1 MRKKLNEN
9 EKKQPISIKVDP
21 VIYEKLNENFK
32 NKSKYI
38 EHLIYQDMKKN
49 NIITNDLIL

>member
-21 VIYEKLNENFK
+21 ILFDELNKIK

-38 EHLIYQDMKKN
+38 EYLIYQDMKNKN
-49 NIITNDLIL
+49 VIKQDIIL

>member
-1 MRKKLNEN
+1 MRQKLKEG

-21 VIYEKLNENFK
+21 VIYKELNNVK

-38 EHLIYQDMKKN
+38 EHLIYQDLKKN
-49 NIITNDLIL
+49 NIIKEDILL

>member
-1 MRKKLNEN
+1 MRQKLNEN

-21 VIYEKLNENFK
+21 IIFEELNKIK

-38 EHLIYQDMKKN
+38 ENIIYQDMRKN
-49 NIITNDLIL
+49 NIITKDILL